1 MYENRREIM
10 QDVFLTYLPARKFK
24 TSRLTVN
31 LIAGLDRASASANAL
46 LPAVLSRGTARYPD
60 MEQLSAA
67 MDTLY
72 GATVESASASALPP
86 PSSTMPSRP
95 TAKSCWSRW
104 RS

>member
-31 LIAGLDRASASANAL
+31 LIAGLDRVSASANAL

-67 MDTLY
+67 MDSLY
-72 GATVESASASALPP
+72 GATVDSIVPRRESASASALPP

-95 TAKSCWSRW
+95 TA
-104 RS
+104 